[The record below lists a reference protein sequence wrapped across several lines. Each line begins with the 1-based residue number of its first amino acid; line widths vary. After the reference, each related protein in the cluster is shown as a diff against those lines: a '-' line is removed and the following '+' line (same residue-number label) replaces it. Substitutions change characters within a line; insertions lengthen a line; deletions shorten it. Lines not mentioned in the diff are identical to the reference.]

1 MGIEEIR
8 RILSDSGC
16 QEGVLEKIL
25 RMWEEG
31 DKKDALWLMKRDRC
45 RLMEEMHDK
54 GRKVDCLDLLIRNAE
69 KELK

>member
-1 MGIEEIR
+1 M
-8 RILSDSGC
+8 
-16 QEGVLEKIL
+16 EKIL